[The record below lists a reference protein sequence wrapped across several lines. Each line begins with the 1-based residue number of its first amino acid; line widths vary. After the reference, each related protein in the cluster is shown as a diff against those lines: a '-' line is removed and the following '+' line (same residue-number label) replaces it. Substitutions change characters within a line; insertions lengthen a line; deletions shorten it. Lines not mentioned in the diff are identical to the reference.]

1 MPASLALAPAL
12 VPALVPALDPSPIP
26 GPAWLFHV
34 LWVATFVIHL
44 LFVNAV
50 LGGTLLAAAAS
61 FAGKRLRPLAVLFVE
76 MNSWTISL
84 AITFGIAPLLF
95 LQVLHGRFFYS
106 STILVARGWLGMLV
120 LLTVAYYLNYVVKA
134 RLRSG
139 GDAPALLAVEA
150 FLFLAIAAIQVAVH
164 LLSVQP
170 SLWEAASRSGFVIL
184 SDPSFAPRFLHFVLA
199 AISLAGALA
208 IRQGIRAAEAG
219 KDRADAD
226 AMARFG
232 QKAAFF
238 ATFLQMADGV
248 WLLLALPRPVL
259 RGLMRGGAATM
270 GPLMLAI
277 LLGLGLL
284 VLLAQLSDPLA
295 APKKARHVTEL
306 ILGAI
311 LLMVVTRHQVRG
323 LYLAVSGVSGQPAE
337 APQWG
342 MFLAFLAVFV
352 ACIALTVFACARA
365 WKDRPAG
372 PGETA

>member
-1 MPASLALAPAL
+1 MPASQL
-12 VPALVPALDPSPIP
+12 LVPALDTAPIP

-34 LWVATFVIHL
+34 LLVATFLLHL

-50 LGGTLLAAAAS
+50 LGGTLLAATAS

-84 AITFGIAPLLF
+84 AITFGVAPLLF
-95 LQVLHGRFFYS
+95 LQVLYGRFFYS
-106 STILVARGWLGMLV
+106 ATILVARGWLGMIV
-120 LLTVAYYLNYVVKA
+120 LLTMAYYLNYVVKG
-134 RLRSG
+134 RLRKG
-139 GDAPALLAVEA
+139 GDAPLLLAVEA
-150 FLFLAIAAIQVAVH
+150 LLFLAIAAIQVAVY
-164 LLSVQP
+164 LLQVQP
-170 SLWEAASRSGFVIL
+170 ALWDAASRNGFAIL
-184 SDPSFAPRFLHFVLA
+184 SDPTFAPRFLHFVLA
-199 AISLAGALA
+199 AVSLAGALA
-208 IRQGIRAAEAG
+208 MRQGIRAAEAG

-226 AMARFG
+226 ALARFG
-232 QKAAFF
+232 QKAALF

-248 WLLLALPRPVL
+248 WLLLVLPRPVL
-259 RGLMRGGAATM
+259 IGLMKGGGATM
-270 GPLMLAI
+270 GPLTLAI

-323 LYLAVSGVSGQPAE
+323 LYLAVSGAVGQPAE

-342 MFLAFLAVFV
+342 MFFAFLAAFA
-352 ACIALTVFACARA
+352 ACLALTVYACVRA
-365 WKDRPAG
+365 WKDRPMG

>member
-1 MPASLALAPAL
+1 MPASQ
-12 VPALVPALDPSPIP
+12 LVPALDPSPIP
-26 GPAWLFHV
+26 GPAWVFHV

-50 LGGTLLAAAAS
+50 LGGTILAAAAQ
-61 FAGKRLRPLAVLFVE
+61 FAGKRLRSAAVLFVE

-95 LQVLHGRFFYS
+95 LQVLYGRFFYS
-106 STILVARGWLGMLV
+106 ATILVARGWLGMLV

-134 RLRSG
+134 RLRKG

-150 FLFLAIAAIQVAVH
+150 LLFLAVAAIQVAVH

-170 SLWEAASRSGFVIL
+170 ALWPAAAGNGFAVL
-184 SDPSFAPRFLHFVLA
+184 ADPSYAPRLLHFVLA

-208 IRQGIRAAEAG
+208 MRQGIRAAEAG

-226 AMARFG
+226 ALARFG
-232 QKAAFF
+232 SKAALF
-238 ATFLQMADGV
+238 ATFLQLADGF
-248 WLLLALPRPVL
+248 WLLLSLPQPVL
-259 RGLMRGGAATM
+259 KGLMKGGGATM
-270 GPLMLAI
+270 GPLTVAI

-284 VLLAQLSDPLA
+284 VLLSQLSDPLSS
-295 APKKARHVTEL
+295 PKKARHVTEL

-323 LYLAVSGVSGQPAE
+323 LYLAVSGVSGAPVE

-342 MFLAFLAVFV
+342 LFFTFLAAFVVCLALAVM
-352 ACIALTVFACARA
+352 ACVRALR
-365 WKDRPAG
+365 DRPVDAG
-372 PGETA
+372 DRA

>member
-1 MPASLALAPAL
+1 MPASL
-12 VPALVPALDPSPIP
+12 LVPALDPAPIP

-34 LWVATFVIHL
+34 LWVATFVLHL

-61 FAGKRLRPLAVLFVE
+61 FAGKRLRPVAVLFVE

-95 LQVLHGRFFYS
+95 LQVLYGRFFYS
-106 STILVARGWLGMLV
+106 ATILVARGWFGMLI
-120 LLTVAYYLNYVVKA
+120 LLTAAYYLNYVVKG
-134 RLRSG
+134 RLRKG
-139 GDAPALLAVEA
+139 ADAPPVLLSLEAL
-150 FLFLAIAAIQVAVH
+150 LFLAIAAIQVAVH

-170 SLWEAASRSGFVIL
+170 ALWDAASRSGLKVL

-199 AISLAGALA
+199 GISLAGALA

-219 KDRADAD
+219 KDRVEADAL
-226 AMARFG
+226 ARFG
-232 QKAAFF
+232 QKAALA

-259 RGLMRGGAATM
+259 LGLMKGGGATM
-270 GPLMLAI
+270 GPLTLAI

-284 VLLAQLSDPLA
+284 VLLAQLSDPLS

-306 ILGAI
+306 ILGSI

-323 LYLAVSGVSGQPAE
+323 LYLAVSGAAGRPAE

-342 MFLAFLAVFV
+342 LFVAFLLTFAG
-352 ACIALTVFACARA
+352 CLALTVFACVRA
-365 WKDRPAG
+365 FKDRPEKA
-372 PGETA
+372 EDRA